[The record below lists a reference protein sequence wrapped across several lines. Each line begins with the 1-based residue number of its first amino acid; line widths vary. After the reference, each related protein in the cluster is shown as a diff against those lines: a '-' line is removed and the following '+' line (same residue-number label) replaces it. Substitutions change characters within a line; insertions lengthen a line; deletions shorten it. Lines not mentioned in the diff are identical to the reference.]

1 MKNKVHLISILFV
14 LGLLTACSSSAATQE
29 IVTPDP
35 LPCGEEVE
43 WETAVEIL
51 HQGEVEQVVQL
62 HSLAVTLILKDGCE
76 IKTVEPVIDDIFNE
90 VENCGA
96 LCSDM
101 ILATE

>member
-1 MKNKVHLISILFV
+1 MKNIAPLISILYV
-14 LGLLTACSSSAATQE
+14 LGLLTACSSSTATQE
-29 IVTPDP
+29 TGTPDP

-51 HQGEVEQVVQL
+51 HQGEVEQIVQL

-90 VENCGA
+90 VVNCGE
-96 LCSDM
+96 LCADM